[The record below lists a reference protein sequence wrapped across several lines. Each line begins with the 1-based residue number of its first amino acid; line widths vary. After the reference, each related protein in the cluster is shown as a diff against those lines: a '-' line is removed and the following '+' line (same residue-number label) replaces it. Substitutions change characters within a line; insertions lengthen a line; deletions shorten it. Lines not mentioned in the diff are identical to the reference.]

1 MNDPATPGASS
12 LAARPADGE
21 SPRGGPAD
29 QPAFAAARFEGLRVY
44 SITVLVLSL
53 LSWFTLFLLVSVSS
67 MIWAIVLAA
76 RARSADAPSDV
87 RTMTRVA
94 LGVSAVMVVLQLLG
108 VAYVVWY
115 LIQAAQ
121 NVA

>member
-1 MNDPATPGASS
+1 MNDPTTPGASS

-29 QPAFAAARFEGLRVY
+29 QPAFAALRVY
-44 SITVLVLSL
+44 SITVIVLSL
-53 LSWFTLFLLVSVSS
+53 LSWFTLFLVVSVSS

-121 NVA
+121 NAV

>member
-1 MNDPATPGASS
+1 MMELPMNDPTTPGASS

-44 SITVLVLSL
+44 SITVIV
-53 LSWFTLFLLVSVSS
+53 VSVSS

-121 NVA
+121 NAV